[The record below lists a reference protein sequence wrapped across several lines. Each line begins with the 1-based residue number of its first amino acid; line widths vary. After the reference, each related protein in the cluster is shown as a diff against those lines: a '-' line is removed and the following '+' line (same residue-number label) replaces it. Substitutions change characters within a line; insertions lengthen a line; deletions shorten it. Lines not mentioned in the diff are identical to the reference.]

1 MAPAPAASTDEKL
14 VREALDGLF
23 EIACEDRPAAVRDSL
38 QRQIHEMPAGECRT
52 LVEQMVDTDQL
63 AALLED
69 RGREVPQRPPSA
81 PGERGEKVDEA
92 LEPLVALTCG
102 EEATRTLQGME
113 EDERLNLLF
122 SSLGG
127 R

>member
-1 MAPAPAASTDEKL
+1 MTQAAASEDEQL

-23 EIACEDRPAAVRDSL
+23 DIACEEHPAAVRDSL
-38 QRQIHEMPAGECRT
+38 QQQIREMPVAECRT

-63 AALLED
+63 ASLVAE
-69 RGREVPQRPPSA
+69 RAQGAPERPPSA
-81 PGERGEKVDEA
+81 PEPRSEKVDEV
-92 LEPLVALTCG
+92 LEPLVEWTCG
-102 EEATRTLQGME
+102 EQGTRALQGME

-122 SSLGG
+122 SSLGP